1 MFPPPGVSEPSH
13 EKSKPH
19 NLHFLLFHIFL
30 TAFFPAAV
38 RRLLH
43 LTCWRMEY
51 ISVFTINHDE
61 VGYCTFRTFS
71 LGIYDIPHHRSYI
84 KLFIGAHICVNEH
97 F

>member
-1 MFPPPGVSEPSH
+1 
-13 EKSKPH
+13 
-19 NLHFLLFHIFL
+19 
-30 TAFFPAAV
+30 
-38 RRLLH
+38 
-43 LTCWRMEY
+43 MEY